1 MAPGSR
7 QPKWDIY
14 EAVILLDGYLEVLQ
28 ANQPKAQIVR
38 RVSADLRRMA
48 TNRGIKIDDIYR
60 NKNGIS
66 YQIQS
71 MDSAYKGKKVYVPA
85 TRLFEKAVEM
95 YRTGTER
102 YLEILE
108 EAKNMVAAKQNNK
121 DAFLAWAAS
130 VLSTQRCKWVEENIL
145 KVEQLAVAAKLIFGS
160 IFDVTD
166 MATLE
171 AIYRA
176 AGKNKIFQIK
186 NRKLIKNIND
196 DFKAYMEYCSQT
208 PEQVEQADETEP
220 PAVETPAEPV
230 SIVTASTEPDNG
242 PLVVDFGSEESM
254 AFTKPR
260 SITFLGAE
268 LLRPSTWKDVYVST
282 VSALYENHPDVFGSL
297 SSFPS
302 STSLEFGKTDD
313 ASRMTAPK
321 EISEELCVETNFS
334 ATDFIKRIKIL
345 LSICGVAYD
354 DLKIVYERRFGA
366 AVSKNASPASTP
378 ASSACEVA
386 FYSYLQNT
394 AKLADGTC
402 SSYVS
407 SIRSAERYA
416 ADNGYASRA
425 LFSEDNETT
434 VATAVELYG
443 DSDFIRYNEQQHNRF
458 SAAINKLLE
467 SIGAEI
473 PEKIVASHS
482 GDNGQSTAPAE
493 VNSEIVSVLKQH
505 YEYGFK
511 YDSIREL
518 MRFRQFA
525 DAMGIT
531 LPEEDEIFKASIL
544 SSGVVIDDKVYCKSD
559 DMPQELQRIVD
570 DVLSSGTGIIYYE
583 SLFEREQE
591 WMESHV
597 ITSSDMLK
605 EYLQK
610 NINGCSFSKK
620 FMVKGSR
627 RSEKEAVTDELKRV
641 WGSRPLESVY
651 NLHDRLPYIPLGN
664 IWRVISGNDLFVLA
678 AEGEYLFIDRFRITE
693 DEESDIFDFV
703 DGACEE
709 NGFASLSDVPLG
721 GIEEENYELT
731 QLAIYNAIYKKVLSG
746 KYHLNGKILTK
757 EKSKLDAVMLLKQYI
772 KDKDECTFD
781 DVADKVVELTG
792 GTNRQYA
799 FQALYDDMVRVDRNR
814 FVANRL
820 VNFSVDEID
829 AVLSGVIT
837 DNFRAIRD
845 VTTFAMF
852 PLCGQSWN
860 HYLLESFCY
869 KYSRKYSLHVI
880 HFNDKNAGIIAEKD
894 FNRKYNEM
902 LAIALART
910 DVELSPEVIGQ
921 YLFSTGYMAKIKY
934 TKLSEIAQRA
944 SELRKE
950 R

>member
-166 MATLE
+166 MVTLE

-196 DFKAYMEYCSQT
+196 DFKAYMQYCSQT
-208 PEQVEQADETEP
+208 PEQAEQADDTEP
-220 PAVETPAEPV
+220 PAVETPAKPV

-260 SITFLGAE
+260 SITLLGTE

-302 STSLEFGKTDD
+302 STRLEFGKTDD

-386 FYSYLQNT
+386 FYSYLPSLQMGP
-394 AKLADGTC
+394 APRMFPPSEA
-402 SSYVS
+402 
-407 SIRSAERYA
+407 RSAMLQIMGMRPVHY
-416 ADNGYASRA
+416 SVKTMR
-425 LFSEDNETT
+425 
-434 VATAVELYG
+434 
-443 DSDFIRYNEQQHNRF
+443 QQ
-458 SAAINKLLE
+458 
-467 SIGAEI
+467 
-473 PEKIVASHS
+473 
-482 GDNGQSTAPAE
+482 
-493 VNSEIVSVLKQH
+493 
-505 YEYGFK
+505 
-511 YDSIREL
+511 
-518 MRFRQFA
+518 
-525 DAMGIT
+525 
-531 LPEEDEIFKASIL
+531 
-544 SSGVVIDDKVYCKSD
+544 
-559 DMPQELQRIVD
+559 
-570 DVLSSGTGIIYYE
+570 
-583 SLFEREQE
+583 
-591 WMESHV
+591 
-597 ITSSDMLK
+597 
-605 EYLQK
+605 
-610 NINGCSFSKK
+610 
-620 FMVKGSR
+620 
-627 RSEKEAVTDELKRV
+627 
-641 WGSRPLESVY
+641 
-651 NLHDRLPYIPLGN
+651 
-664 IWRVISGNDLFVLA
+664 
-678 AEGEYLFIDRFRITE
+678 
-693 DEESDIFDFV
+693 
-703 DGACEE
+703 
-709 NGFASLSDVPLG
+709 
-721 GIEEENYELT
+721 
-731 QLAIYNAIYKKVLSG
+731 
-746 KYHLNGKILTK
+746 
-757 EKSKLDAVMLLKQYI
+757 
-772 KDKDECTFD
+772 
-781 DVADKVVELTG
+781 
-792 GTNRQYA
+792 
-799 FQALYDDMVRVDRNR
+799 
-814 FVANRL
+814 
-820 VNFSVDEID
+820 
-829 AVLSGVIT
+829 
-837 DNFRAIRD
+837 
-845 VTTFAMF
+845 
-852 PLCGQSWN
+852 
-860 HYLLESFCY
+860 
-869 KYSRKYSLHVI
+869 
-880 HFNDKNAGIIAEKD
+880 
-894 FNRKYNEM
+894 
-902 LAIALART
+902 
-910 DVELSPEVIGQ
+910 
-921 YLFSTGYMAKIKY
+921 
-934 TKLSEIAQRA
+934 
-944 SELRKE
+944 
-950 R
+950 